1 MTSALAAYLHDNDV
15 SHSFMDSMLRLW
27 EHNRSSRLVTTR
39 LALRCGPGAL
49 VHSRNQCAATLLDET
64 ECDYLWLVDSDMG
77 FDGDVVARLVDAA
90 DPLQRPVVGALCTG
104 LLETEPDG
112 MGGWHV
118 STFPTLYDWH
128 DDTGYAPRADFPVDQ
143 LVRVDATGA
152 ACLLIHRDVLA
163 KLRAE
168 HGDHWFDM
176 DKTPQ
181 GGPMGEDLSFCR
193 RLNHAGIPIHVHT
206 GIRTSHHKSVWLS

>member
-1 MTSALAAYLHDNDV
+1 MTTVLAAYLHSNTV
-15 SHSFMDSMLRLW
+15 SHNFLDSMLRLS
-27 EHNRSSRLVTTR
+27 EHNRSSRLVTMR

-49 VHSRNQCAATLLDET
+49 VHSRNQCASTLLDET
-64 ECDYLWLVDSDMG
+64 DCDYLWLIDTDMG
-77 FDGDVVARLVDAA
+77 FHADVVDRLVDEA
-90 DPLQRPVVGALCTG
+90 DPVTRPVVGALCHS
-104 LLETEPDG
+104 LLEQEPDG
-112 MGGWHV
+112 IGGWHV
-118 STFPTLYDWH
+118 TTHPTAYDW
-128 DDTGYAPRADFPVDQ
+128 TAAGYTPRRDLPPDH

-168 HGDHWFDM
+168 HGDHWFDLGTAP
-176 DKTPQ
+176 D

-193 RLNHAGIPIHVHT
+193 RLNHAGVPIHVHT